1 MTVKVY
7 LSGEAGG
14 EQLSADKQRLREWLK
29 LGEGKT
35 VDQLATELE
44 WEKGYIESVL
54 IPELITEGSI
64 KTFEMPE
71 VTP

>member
-1 MTVKVY
+1 MVVKIY

-14 EQLSADKQRLREWLK
+14 EQLNADKQRLREWLK

-54 IPELITEGSI
+54 IPELIAEGSI
-64 KTFEMPE
+64 KTFETPE
-71 VTP
+71 ATP